1 MFRRETVT
9 ESYMRDIG
17 IGLIGA
23 GYIGHTTALAYRQV
37 QALFPAL
44 PRPRLVALADV
55 DEASAKI
62 AAERYGFAR
71 ATGDWRS
78 LIADPA
84 VEVVAIATPNH
95 LHAEM
100 AVAALE
106 AGKHVHC
113 EKPMAHDLKLA
124 EIMGCAAAAAK
135 GVTIVGYNYLHNP
148 MIATARAMI
157 ADGEIGTPVHF
168 RGTHNEDYMA
178 DPESPFSWRCERA
191 LAGLGALGD
200 VGAHIVAM
208 AHTLMGPIAEVC
220 GDLKTVIP
228 ERPLAGGAQS
238 GLRGSR
244 ANETGRRRVENED
257 QAHAL
262 VRFASGATGTLEASR
277 VALGQKMGLGF
288 EITGTKGALVFDQTR
303 MSELRLYRGG
313 DAKGRQG
320 FTTILAGPEHPGYA
334 AFCPAP
340 GHQIG
345 FGDLKLL
352 EVAALLEA
360 VAAAKPAYPDFAT
373 AMAFERVLDAI
384 KRSADSRAWALV

>member
-1 MFRRETVT
+1 
-9 ESYMRDIG
+9 MRDIG

-37 QALFPAL
+37 AALFPAL
-44 PRPRLVALADV
+44 PRPRLAVLADV
-55 DEASAKI
+55 DEANTRT

-71 ATGDWRS
+71 ATTDWRA

-84 VEVVAIATPNH
+84 VEVVVIATPNH

-100 AVAALE
+100 AVAALQ

-113 EKPMAHDLKLA
+113 EKPMAPDLKLA
-124 EIMGCAAAAAK
+124 EIMARAAAAAK

-148 MIATARAMI
+148 MIAAARAMI
-157 ADGEIGTPVHF
+157 AGGEIGTPVHF

-178 DPESPFSWRCERA
+178 DPEGAFSWRCERA

-200 VGAHIVAM
+200 LGAHIVSL
-208 AHTLMGPIAEVC
+208 AHTLIGPIAEVC
-220 GDLKTVIP
+220 GDLKTVIAD
-228 ERPLAGGAQS
+228 RPLPGG
-238 GLRGSR
+238 
-244 ANETGRRRVENED
+244 GRRRVENED

-288 EITGTKGALVFDQTR
+288 ELTGTKGALVFDQTR
-303 MSELRLYRGG
+303 LNELRLYRGG
-313 DAKGRQG
+313 DARGRQG

-352 EVAALLEA
+352 EVAAFLEA
-360 VAAAKPAYPDFAT
+360 VAATKPAYPDFST
-373 AMAFERVLDAI
+373 AVAFERCLAAI
-384 KRSADSRAWALV
+384 KRSADSRVWAIV

>member
-1 MFRRETVT
+1 
-9 ESYMRDIG
+9 MRDIG

-37 QALFPAL
+37 AAVFPNL

-55 DEASAKI
+55 DEGNTKR

-71 ATGDWRS
+71 ATTDWRE

-84 VEVVAIATPNH
+84 VEVVAVATPNH

-100 AVAALE
+100 AVAALQ

-113 EKPMAHDLKLA
+113 EKPMAPDLKLA
-124 EIMGCAAAAAK
+124 EIMAKAAMAAT

-148 MIATARAMI
+148 MIGTARAMI
-157 ADGEIGTPVHF
+157 AGGEIGTPLHF

-178 DPESPFSWRCERA
+178 DPEGPFNWRCERA

-200 VGAHIVAM
+200 LGAHIVSL

-220 GDLKTVIP
+220 GDVKTVIA
-228 ERPLAGGAQS
+228 ERPVPGG
-238 GLRGSR
+238 
-244 ANETGRRRVENED
+244 GRRRVENED
-257 QAHAL
+257 LAHAL
-262 VRFASGATGTLEASR
+262 VRFANGATGTLEASR

-288 EITGTKGALVFDQTR
+288 EITGSKGALIFDQTR
-303 MSELRLYRGG
+303 MSELRLYRGSE
-313 DAKGRQG
+313 ATGRQG

-352 EVAALLEA
+352 EVAAFLEA
-360 VAAAKPAYPDFAT
+360 VAASRPAYPDFAT
-373 AMAFERVLDAI
+373 SVAFERVLSAI
-384 KRSADSRAWALV
+384 RRSADTRAWVIV